1 MNKTDCKGCKLMVN
15 CEWSYGS
22 NRPPCSN
29 LQVGSQDSLSQV
41 ERASKLLVMDRELK
55 IMNRIEWIEKH
66 IVFLTKESI
75 GLSEENIW
83 QAGALS
89 QAKSELDFLKSLRD
103 N

>member
-1 MNKTDCKGCKLMVN
+1 MDM
-15 CEWSYGS
+15 
-22 NRPPCSN
+22 R
-29 LQVGSQDSLSQV
+29 LQRGIVF
-41 ERASKLLVMDRELK
+41 MDRELR

-89 QAKSELDFLKSLRD
+89 QAKLELEFLNRLRD